1 MPKISEYSPATEP
14 LQGDEVIVL
23 NQGGD
28 TFNTTISG
36 IITSL
41 PSQYYLGLK
50 ENILGN
56 PNTDNQFLTSTI
68 SGTRFWKPIE
78 GSLDYF
84 SENYK
89 QDGSLVLDDLV
100 YQSGFNREV
109 VKAINNNSNNPIIG
123 VVTDVISSTDVTVT
137 YLGVFD
143 IPDNVL
149 EGQKVFISSSGTVTS
164 DLPSV
169 DYVQVLGHAVTTNRI
184 YFNPAVRRTKRN
196 VLGAY

>member
-1 MPKISEYSPATEP
+1 MPKISEYSPAIEP
-14 LQGDEVIVL
+14 LQGNEVIVL

-36 IITSL
+36 IVNSL

-50 ENILGN
+50 EDVLGN
-56 PNTDNQFLTSTI
+56 PSTENQFLTSTV
-68 SGTRFWKPIE
+68 SGTRFWKPVE

-84 SENYK
+84 SEDYK

-100 YQSGFNREV
+100 YQSGFNSEV
-109 VKAINNNSNNPIIG
+109 VKASSNASNNPIIG
-123 VVTDVISSTDVTVT
+123 VVTGVLSITDVTVT

-143 IPDNVL
+143 ISDTVT

-164 DLPSV
+164 DLPDV
-169 DYVQVLGHAVTTNRI
+169 DYIQVLGHAVTTTRI

-196 VLGAY
+196 SLGAH